1 MVVFLIDADNLSS
14 PAWIDEACHRLEA
27 AEGGLAVRR
36 AYGSADNLRGLAE
49 VLRDWAIRPFVN
61 LSLSKNTTDVAL
73 AVDAMELACQTP
85 TPTVLALG
93 SGDADFVPLVVRLR
107 ERGIRTICVTER
119 GKMAQEAAHAY
130 DQVLL
135 VGAEQGPKP
144 ARSRA
149 ATARASEPAMP
160 ATVAKRPRSA
170 KAPIGKAVAEKDPVM
185 QVAPKKTAAHPASG
199 ASART
204 TVAQILAAVPA
215 LRSGQFAALGE
226 VTKSLHDAKLIGRN
240 AGSTKLFS
248 KYPDHF
254 ELAPAKQPN
263 QVRYLRPGHDG

>member
-27 AEGGLAVRR
+27 VEGGVAVRR
-36 AYGSADNLRGLAE
+36 AYGSAENLKGLAE
-49 VLRDWAIRPFVN
+49 VLRAWAIRPFVN
-61 LSLSKNTTDVAL
+61 LSLTKNTTDVAL

-85 TPTVLALG
+85 APTVLALG

-107 ERGIRTICVTER
+107 ERGIRLICVTER
-119 GKMAQEAAHAY
+119 SKMAQEAAHAY
-130 DQVLL
+130 DEVML
-135 VGAEQGPKP
+135 VGAERPKP

-149 ATARASEPAMP
+149 APAQAAEPAMP
-160 ATVAKRPRSA
+160 STVARRPRAA
-170 KAPIGKAVAEKDPVM
+170 KTPVGKTVAAHEPGVKTV
-185 QVAPKKTAAHPASG
+185 PKKTALHRAGA
-199 ASART
+199 ASAGA
-204 TVAQILAAVPA
+204 TVAQILEALPA
-215 LRSGQFAALGE
+215 LRSGKFTALGE

-248 KYPDHF
+248 KHLDHF

-263 QVRYLRPGHDG
+263 QVRYLLRP